1 MRLDR
6 FSRFGGTDPGAA
18 NLTCRGAQIET
29 ALALLTLLIISIAS
43 PAQDIRVR
51 QEAVRLL
58 ERGNAVTTPVKLPD
72 LERVDTFRVFGP
84 DQAVK
89 EGTFT
94 RVVIQKTGR
103 RDETTFGD
111 YHVIDVSVDRRGA
124 RVQTQVQAPAEV
136 MTLLR
141 VTPIYHV
148 SFNDE
153 DVIHA
158 ITNREVNGQP
168 ARCIEFDTVAGQKS
182 HANEICV
189 DGATGAIVLEK
200 LNDERL
206 ENHDFFPFAG
216 ALIPARIDYS
226 STAASSMEIQQS
238 MTVLTDPTPNVLAAP
253 PDARTYS
260 RGCKVFRRAFGQSMP
275 QPKPG
280 NGGTE
285 TDVIVR
291 GMIYPDGRIH
301 DAVVQS
307 SERPELNGEALDII
321 HQWVFTPA
329 LCDGNPAISE
339 ASFALRFQG
348 R

>member
-1 MRLDR
+1 
-6 FSRFGGTDPGAA
+6 
-18 NLTCRGAQIET
+18 
-29 ALALLTLLIISIAS
+29 
-43 PAQDIRVR
+43 
-51 QEAVRLL
+51 
-58 ERGNAVTTPVKLPD
+58 VKLPD
-72 LERVDTFRVFGP
+72 LERIDSFRVFGP

-89 EGTFT
+89 DGTFT

-111 YHVIDVSVDRRGA
+111 YHVVDVSVEGGGA
-124 RVQTQVQAPAEV
+124 RVQTQIQAPAEV

-153 DVIHA
+153 DVIRA
-158 ITNREVNGQP
+158 ITHREVNGQP

-182 HANEICV
+182 HDNEICV
-189 DGATGAIVLEK
+189 DAATGAIVLEK
-200 LNDERL
+200 LNEERI
-206 ENHDFFPFAG
+206 EYRDFFPFAG

-226 STAASSMEIQQS
+226 STAAASMEIEQS
-238 MTVLTDPTPNVLAAP
+238 MTVLTDTTPNVLAAP
-253 PDARTYS
+253 PNARTYS
-260 RGCKVFRRAFGQSMP
+260 RSYKVYRRAFGQSMP

-285 TDVIVR
+285 VDVVVR
-291 GMIYPDGRIH
+291 GMIYPDGKIH

-307 SERPELNGEALDII
+307 SERPDLNEEAIEVI
-321 HQWVFTPA
+321 HQWIFTPA
-329 LCDGNPAISE
+329 LCDGQPAISE
-339 ASFALRFQG
+339 ASFTLRFQV

>member
-1 MRLDR
+1 MTKILVVLILIAI
-6 FSRFGGTDPGAA
+6 P
-18 NLTCRGAQIET
+18 
-29 ALALLTLLIISIAS
+29 LLSL
-43 PAQDIRVR
+43 AQDVRVR

-72 LERVDTFRVFGP
+72 LERVDSFRVFGA
-84 DQAVK
+84 DAAVR

-94 RVVIQKTGR
+94 RVVVQKTGR

-158 ITNREVNGQP
+158 ITDREVNGQP

-182 HANEICV
+182 QANEICV
-189 DGATGAIVLEK
+189 DAASGAIVLEK
-200 LNDERL
+200 LNEERI
-206 ENHDFFPFAG
+206 EYREFFSFAG

-238 MTVLTDPTPNVLAAP
+238 MTVLTDATPNVLAP
-253 PDARTYS
+253 PPNARTYT

-285 TDVIVR
+285 ADAVVR

-307 SERPELNGEALDII
+307 SERPELNAEALDII
-321 HQWVFTPA
+321 HQWTFTPA
-329 LCDGNPAISE
+329 LCDGQPAISE
-339 ASFALRFQG
+339 ASFTLRFQG

>member
-1 MRLDR
+1 MTKILV
-6 FSRFGGTDPGAA
+6 FLILIAIP
-18 NLTCRGAQIET
+18 L
-29 ALALLTLLIISIAS
+29 LALS
-43 PAQDIRVR
+43 QDIRVR
-51 QEAVRLL
+51 VEAVHLL

-72 LERVDTFRVFGP
+72 LERVDSFRVFGA
-84 DQAVK
+84 DEAVR
-89 EGTFT
+89 EGTFS

-103 RDETTFGD
+103 RDETIFGD

-124 RVQTQVQAPAEV
+124 RVQTQIQAPAEV

-182 HANEICV
+182 HDNEICV
-189 DGATGAIVLEK
+189 DATTGAIVLEK
-200 LNDERL
+200 LNEERI
-206 ENHDFFPFAG
+206 EYRDFFPFAG
-216 ALIPARIDYS
+216 ALVPGRIDYA
-226 STAASSMEIQQS
+226 STAAASMEIQQS

-253 PDARTYS
+253 PGAMTYS

-285 TDVIVR
+285 SDVIVR

-307 SERPELNGEALDII
+307 SERPELNGEALNII

-329 LCDGNPAISE
+329 LCDGQLAISE

>member
-1 MRLDR
+1 MKRLLAV
-6 FSRFGGTDPGAA
+6 F
-18 NLTCRGAQIET
+18 
-29 ALALLTLLIISIAS
+29 ALAVAPVLCLS
-43 PAQDIRVR
+43 QDIRVR
-51 QEAVRLL
+51 VEAVHLL
-58 ERGNAVTTPVKLPD
+58 ERGNAVTTPLKLPD
-72 LERVDTFRVFGP
+72 LERVDSFRVYGP

-89 EGTFT
+89 EGTFS

-111 YHVIDVSVDRRGA
+111 YHVVDVSVDRGGA

-153 DVIHA
+153 DVIRA
-158 ITNREVNGQP
+158 ITNRELNGQP

-182 HANEICV
+182 HDNEICV
-189 DGATGAIVLEK
+189 DAATGAIVLEK
-200 LNDERL
+200 LNEERI
-206 ENHDFFPFAG
+206 EYRDFFPFAG
-216 ALIPARIDYS
+216 ALVPGRIDYS
-226 STAASSMEIQQS
+226 SSAASSMEIQQS

-253 PDARTYS
+253 PNARTYS

-280 NGGTE
+280 NGGNE
-285 TDVIVR
+285 SDVVVR

-307 SERPELNGEALDII
+307 SERPELNAEALDII
-321 HQWVFTPA
+321 HQWMFTPA
-329 LCDGNPAISE
+329 MCDAQPAISE
-339 ASFALRFQG
+339 ASFTLRFQG

>member
-1 MRLDR
+1 MPKVLVL
-6 FSRFGGTDPGAA
+6 F
-18 NLTCRGAQIET
+18 
-29 ALALLTLLIISIAS
+29 TLVVAVVSS
-43 PAQDIRVR
+43 AQDIRVR
-51 QEAVRLL
+51 EEAVRLL

-72 LERVDTFRVFGP
+72 LERVDSFRVFGP

-89 EGTFT
+89 DGSFT

-111 YHVIDVSVDRRGA
+111 YHVIDVSVGGGGA
-124 RVQTQVQAPAEV
+124 RVQTQIQAPAEV

-141 VTPIYHV
+141 LTPIYHV

-158 ITNREVNGQP
+158 VIHREVKGQP

-182 HANEICV
+182 HDNEICV
-189 DGATGAIVLEK
+189 DAATGAIVLEK
-200 LNDERL
+200 LNEERI
-206 ENHDFFPFAG
+206 EYRDFFSFAG
-216 ALIPARIDYS
+216 ALIPARIDYFS
-226 STAASSMEIQQS
+226 AGAPSMEIEQS
-238 MTVLTDPTPNVLAAP
+238 MTVLTDTTANVLAAP
-253 PDARTYS
+253 PNARTYS
-260 RGCKVFRRAFGQSMP
+260 RSCKVYRRAFGQLMP
-275 QPKPG
+275 QPQPG

-285 TDVIVR
+285 VDVVVR
-291 GMIYPDGRIH
+291 GMIYPDGKIH

-307 SERPELNGEALDII
+307 SERPDLNAEAIELI
-321 HQWVFTPA
+321 HRWIFTPA
-329 LCDGNPAISE
+329 LCDGQPAISE

>member
-1 MRLDR
+1 MTKILVVLILIAI
-6 FSRFGGTDPGAA
+6 P
-18 NLTCRGAQIET
+18 
-29 ALALLTLLIISIAS
+29 LLSL
-43 PAQDIRVR
+43 AQDIRVR

-84 DQAVK
+84 DATTR

-94 RVVIQKTGR
+94 RVVVQKTGR

-111 YHVIDVSVDRRGA
+111 YHVVDVSIDRRGA
-124 RVQTQVQAPAEV
+124 RLQTQIQAPAEV

-153 DVIHA
+153 DIIHA
-158 ITNREVNGQP
+158 ITSREVNGQP

-182 HANEICV
+182 QGNEICV
-189 DGATGAIVLEK
+189 DAATGAIVLEK
-200 LNDERL
+200 LNEERI
-206 ENHDFFPFAG
+206 EYHDFFPFAG
-216 ALIPARIDYS
+216 ALVPARIDYS

-238 MTVLTDPTPNVLAAP
+238 MTVLTDVTPNVLAP
-253 PDARTYS
+253 PPGARAYS
-260 RGCKVFRRAFGQSMP
+260 RGCKVFRRAFGQLMP

-280 NGGTE
+280 NGGSE
-285 TDVIVR
+285 IDVVVR
-291 GMIYPDGRIH
+291 GMIFPDGRIH

-307 SERPELNGEALDII
+307 SERPELNAEALDII
-321 HQWVFTPA
+321 HEWVCT
-329 LCDGNPAISE
+329 
-339 ASFALRFQG
+339 
-348 R
+348 

>member
-1 MRLDR
+1 MTRLPAL
-6 FSRFGGTDPGAA
+6 FMLVVAA
-18 NLTCRGAQIET
+18 TP
-29 ALALLTLLIISIAS
+29 S
-43 PAQDIRVR
+43 PAQDVRVR

-72 LERVDTFRVFGP
+72 LERVDSFRVFGP
-84 DQAVK
+84 DAAAR

-94 RVVIQKTGR
+94 RVVVQKTGR

-158 ITNREVNGQP
+158 ITDREVNGQP

-182 HANEICV
+182 QANEICV
-189 DGATGAIVLEK
+189 DAASGAIVLEK
-200 LNDERL
+200 LNEERI
-206 ENHDFFPFAG
+206 EYREFFSFAG
-216 ALIPARIDYS
+216 ALVPARIDYS
-226 STAASSMEIQQS
+226 STTASSMEIQQS

-280 NGGTE
+280 NDGTE
-285 TDVIVR
+285 ADVVVR
-291 GMIYPDGRIH
+291 GMIYPDGKIH

-307 SERPELNGEALDII
+307 SERPDLNAEAIELI
-321 HQWVFTPA
+321 HQWIFTPA
-329 LCDGNPAISE
+329 LCDGQPAISE
-339 ASFALRFQG
+339 ASFTLRFQG